1 VTRFVLLSTQRSGST
16 WVVDMLNSHPRVV
29 AYTELFI
36 HGASTRTKWAGEKD
50 VDFWQVVLKQAG
62 PPRSRLK
69 RTRLLWRYLGQVYRD
84 RPGVD
89 AVGFKLMYSQLRVSK
104 PLVPAL
110 VLRRVR
116 IVHLIR
122 RNALD
127 VVLSKE
133 AGAARGS
140 LHAPAGEEVRTVTV
154 HLPTANLLER
164 LAAHE
169 QDVERAQARFRRLR
183 LPSLEVA
190 YEDLVRDEQ
199 RGFAEIFDFLGVGET
214 DALSSSLQKLNPTSH
229 AQVIENY
236 DEVRELLTGTR
247 FEPQLH

>member
-1 VTRFVLLSTQRSGST
+1 
-16 WVVDMLNSHPRVV
+16 MLNSHPRVV

-50 VDFWQVVLKQAG
+50 VDFWQVAVRQPGAPG
-62 PPRSRLK
+62 GRLG
-69 RTRLLWRYLGQVYRD
+69 RARLLWRYLGQVYRD

-116 IVHLIR
+116 LVHLIR

-133 AGAARGS
+133 TGAARGS
-140 LHAPAGEEVRTVTV
+140 LHAPAGEEVSMVTV
-154 HLPTANLLER
+154 HLPTDGLLER
-164 LAAHE
+164 LAEHE
-169 QDVERAQARFRRLR
+169 EDVERARARFRRLR

-190 YEDLVRDEQ
+190 YEDLVRDEE
-199 RGFAEIFDFLGVGET
+199 RGFAEIFDFLGVGQT
-214 DALSSSLQKLNPTSH
+214 GALSSSLQKLNPTSH
-229 AQVIENY
+229 EQVIENY
-236 DEVRELLTGTR
+236 DEVRALLTGTR

>member
-1 VTRFVLLSTQRSGST
+1 
-16 WVVDMLNSHPRVV
+16 MLNSHPRVV

-36 HGASTRTKWAGEKD
+36 HGASTRTKWAGERD
-50 VDFWQVVLKQAG
+50 LDFWQVALRQAG

-69 RTRLLWRYLGQVYRD
+69 RAQLLWRYLGQVYRD

-116 IVHLIR
+116 LVHLIR

-140 LHAPAGEEVRTVTV
+140 LHAPAGEDVRTVTV
-154 HLPTANLLER
+154 HLPTDGLLER

-169 QDVERAQARFRRLR
+169 EEVERAQARFRRLR

-190 YEDLVRDEQ
+190 YEDLVRDEE
-199 RGFAEIFDFLGVGET
+199 RGFAEIFDFLGVGQAG
-214 DALSSSLQKLNPTSH
+214 ALSSSLQKLNPTSH